1 MESASSE
8 SSKRAKTL
16 KNATRIPSCLVDGCS
31 SDLTKCRDYHRRH
44 KVCELHSK
52 SRQVFI
58 RGQEQRFCQQCSRFH
73 SLGEFDEGKRSCRKR
88 LDGHNR
94 RRRKPQPEPL
104 SLNSA
109 SIFSNQGSNSN
120 FSTRYLHFGSSQ
132 IFSTSA
138 MNTVWT
144 GAAKAESGPMLH
156 TSDQSSMNFG
166 GRKNLFPGSL
176 SFNYKEGKQFPFL
189 QGTCSAVPGD
199 SVHLDASSTL
209 GNSGD
214 GQKMFSD
221 GLNRVIDS
229 SRALSLLSSPPS
241 GTREI
246 GLSDIMQPDLN
257 SPAQPSLIPSLNY
270 NALGMESEPA
280 GSVLV
285 SDGGGGGGNANGQH
299 MFQIG
304 PDGSSANGSHQ
315 TLSFSMKLSPR
326 SYQRPPDA

>member
-1 MESASSE
+1 
-8 SSKRAKTL
+8 
-16 KNATRIPSCLVDGCS
+16 
-31 SDLTKCRDYHRRH
+31 
-44 KVCELHSK
+44 
-52 SRQVFI
+52 
-58 RGQEQRFCQQCSRFH
+58 
-73 SLGEFDEGKRSCRKR
+73 
-88 LDGHNR
+88 
-94 RRRKPQPEPL
+94 
-104 SLNSA
+104 
-109 SIFSNQGSNSN
+109 
-120 FSTRYLHFGSSQ
+120 
-132 IFSTSA
+132 
-138 MNTVWT
+138 
-144 GAAKAESGPMLH
+144 MLH

-257 SPAQPSLIPSLNY
+257 SPAQPSLIPGLNY

-285 SDGGGGGGNANGQH
+285 SDGGGGGGNANGQQ

-315 TLSFSMKLSPR
+315 TLSFSWE
-326 SYQRPPDA
+326 